1 MKKLKTI
8 LQSKKVIITAIS
20 ITILLIVI
28 RIGTSKDIQDLT
40 KTKEIS
46 GIVCEKKIDEEKL
59 TLTIESKEKIKGTY
73 YFKSRADEKEKKK
86 IQIGDKIKVKGEITR
101 PTSPTTKDL
110 FNYKK
115 YLEKQN
121 IYYIMVIDS
130 IIIREKTT
138 SLYQKAKNILLENL
152 SNPYQQAFLL
162 GLDDNIEE
170 EVRTSFQENG
180 ISHLFAISGMQF
192 YLLANLLIAVL
203 KKLKVNEKTSYKIAM
218 LFLLGYLFLIGIT
231 ASILRGILFFILFSI
246 NRIWQLQIKKKI
258 LIFWSVIITIN
269 INPYFLTEAAFW
281 YSYIISIGLIY
292 FLKDNTSYWK
302 TLWLSSY
309 LSFFLS
315 IPISLFYFY
324 EINILSII
332 YNLFYIPY
340 VNYIV
345 FPMTIITT
353 LIPILEPIYEIIIKI
368 LETTSQSLANIK
380 WGTIIFPKVTTII
393 YITELFFIIM
403 SCKYQKKTLFILAIA
418 ILSGHYLSFYTQKD
432 MIKIIDVG
440 QGDSILLFSKGQ
452 TALIDTGG
460 TVRFDGKTSESITKY
475 TTIPLLKSLGIKKL
489 DNVILTHGDE
499 DHMGEIFYLN
509 SHFPIDNV
517 YINLGSFTN
526 LEKDLLKIREDTK
539 KSIQDLTLRIG
550 SFTLYQLNKK
560 WSEENDSSSV
570 YYLYHPNLTA
580 LLLGDATKDTEKYIL
595 DTYQFQTDILKVA
608 HHGSNTSTCNQ
619 LLETTKPKLAVI
631 SVGKENAYGH
641 PSQEVLN
648 RLINH
653 NIPYLTTSTSGTISI
668 APATQQIQ
676 QEAKE

>member
-8 LQSKKVIITAIS
+8 LQSKKVILIVTIF
-20 ITILLIVI
+20 TILLTTI
-28 RIGTSKDIQDLT
+28 RIAIPKNIQDLT
-40 KTKEIS
+40 KKKEIS
-46 GIVCEKKIDEEKL
+46 GIVYEKKIDKDKL
-59 TLTIESKEKIKGTY
+59 TITIISQEKIKATY
-73 YFKSRADEKEKKK
+73 YFQDRQDEKAKKK

-101 PTSPTTKDL
+101 PTSPTTKNL
-110 FNYKK
+110 FDYKK

-121 IYYIMVIDS
+121 IYFVMMIDN
-130 IIIREKTT
+130 ITIQKKVT
-138 SLYQKAKNILLENL
+138 SLFQKIKNMLLENFFH
-152 SNPYQQAFLL
+152 PYQQAFLL
-162 GLDDNIEE
+162 GQDDNIEE
-170 EVRTSFQENG
+170 DVKTSYQENG

-192 YLLANLLIAVL
+192 YLLANLLITIL
-203 KKLKVNEKTSYKIAM
+203 KKSKVSEKTAYKIAM

-258 LIFWSVIITIN
+258 LIFISVVITIN

-302 TLWLSSY
+302 TLWLSSC

-353 LIPILEPIYEIIIKI
+353 LIPILEPIYEVVIKI
-368 LETTSQSLANIK
+368 LEITSQSLANIK
-380 WGTIIFPKVTTII
+380 WATLIFPKVTIII
-393 YITELFFIIM
+393 YIMELLFIIM
-403 SCKYQKKTLFILAIA
+403 SCKYKKKHIFMLALT
-418 ILSGHYLSFYTQKD
+418 ILSSHYFSFYIQKD

-440 QGDSILLFSKGQ
+440 QGDSILLFSKGK

-460 TVRFDGKTSESITKY
+460 TIRFDGKNSDSITKY

-489 DNVILTHGDE
+489 DNVILTHGDR

-509 SHFPIDNV
+509 SHFPIDNI
-517 YINLGSFTN
+517 YINLGSFTD

-539 KSIQDLTLRIG
+539 KSLQDLTIKIG
-550 SFTLYQLNKK
+550 AFTLHQLNKK
-560 WSEENDSSSV
+560 WKEENDSSSV

-580 LLLGDATKDTEKYIL
+580 LLLGDATKETEKYIL
-595 DTYQFQTDILKVA
+595 ATYQFQIDVLKVA
-608 HHGSNTSTCNQ
+608 HHGSNTSTSNQ
-619 LLETTKPKLAVI
+619 LLETIKPKLAVI
-631 SVGKENAYGH
+631 SVGKENTYGH

-648 RLINH
+648 RLIDH
-653 NIPYLTTSTSGTISI
+653 NIPYLTTSVSGTISI
-668 APATQQIQ
+668 TPATQQIC
-676 QEAKE
+676 QEAK